1 MCLLAVSLSRALDKE
16 KTALV
21 AERDRRNQTLHTL
34 KNDLHRMELERKELD
49 MKMQEKG
56 SLEER
61 VSHWKQDITSMTA
74 RLKVRVTVGYLT
86 HF

>member
-1 MCLLAVSLSRALDKE
+1 MCSFSFPFSRSLDKE

-21 AERDRRNQTLHTL
+21 AERDRRNQTLQSL

-49 MKMQEKG
+49 MKIQEKE

-74 RLKVRVTVGYLT
+74 RLKVCRIEI
-86 HF
+86 